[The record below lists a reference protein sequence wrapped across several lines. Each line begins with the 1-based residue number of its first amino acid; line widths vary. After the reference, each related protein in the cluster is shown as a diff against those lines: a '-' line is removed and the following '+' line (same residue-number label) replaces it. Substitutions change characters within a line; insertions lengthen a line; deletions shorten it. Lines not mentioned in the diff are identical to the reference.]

1 MTKIKYLFIFLFFVY
16 NANSQ
21 TEQLISVDS
30 IKKKFYQNYKI
41 KKNISPNEFTVNS
54 QIFLK
59 LLNSQRLIYK
69 SLTNKKLLRN
79 NEYDIDTLNFF
90 QAKTYIDLMVYGNIK
105 NNIDSIQ
112 LYKKKVSNI
121 TSDSLLIGQSYGKSA
136 YTYLKN
142 KMYSKAII
150 DYQIASTYFKNSKK
164 SGSQN
169 SQITNFINLIN
180 THIVIGTLEQASI
193 TLKQLEQVIINLPNH
208 PRYKNLMELVKILK
222 VYISLAK
229 EDYDASLS
237 ILQTVKEKNLDKNQ
251 LKVMYYDAY
260 HRVYNGLNNYTLG
273 EFYLDKK
280 YNPTYKQNPGLFKD
294 LNYTIEKLR
303 YAILKDNK
311 TQADYY
317 FNKLN
322 NAQTFKLS
330 SFSKFSKERIIS
342 NYYAFKNSYK
352 KAYSYLKKSDSLQNA
367 ASIKMERIKF
377 DVEQYYVQLNEE
389 LSKMKQLNLNKDK
402 LIVLKRNQYLV
413 IGFLIVFVFASFFLI
428 INEKR
433 KKKQFQLE
441 VSLES
446 QKTILESKEK
456 FLENMSHEIRT
467 PITSIIGYLN
477 LLSEENLV
485 NEKRTKYTKTAIKNS
500 NNMISSV
507 NNFLTLL
514 RSDKL
519 SLVQNERTSFNL
531 NDFILDRITYYI
543 PDFEIK
549 KIKLYYKANFN
560 DKVAIIY
567 DNESLKAIINNL
579 ISNAI
584 KYSNSNTSI
593 YFTFDITECNLII
606 SVKDEG
612 LGISDKDKDKIF
624 ERFYQ
629 TSNNKTIGGFGI
641 GLSLISELV
650 KRLEGTIELES
661 ELNKG
666 SLFKVSLPYKLSNF
680 NTNTS
685 LVKNEFKFLTDFM
698 PQDKAFNSTKNY
710 PKVLIVDDNT
720 QMISYLKDIFSGFL
734 DCRFAFNGKEA
745 ITKVKDTDF
754 DLIISDVRMPE
765 MDGFQF
771 KKELNEISEYREIPF
786 ILISS
791 VSDKTSKKL
800 QTELGI
806 NEYLEKPFTKNEIIS
821 RVQLSLERIL
831 NRKKIVGEKNTTV
844 FDSNSNKLIEEIRE
858 CIISNITNPAL
869 NVNMLAETCG
879 YNQKR
884 LNEIL
889 KFKLGLS
896 LVNVILEVKLLKA
909 YELIVKNKFPTIKEV
924 MFSVGINS
932 RPYFYKK
939 FNERFGIKI
948 GELKNK
954 YSQLS

>member
-1 MTKIKYLFIFLFFVY
+1 MTKIKYFFIFLFFVY

-21 TEQLISVDS
+21 TKQLISVDS
-30 IKKKFYQNYKI
+30 LQKIFYQNYKI
-41 KKNISPNEFTVNS
+41 KKNISPNEFTITS
-54 QIFLK
+54 QNFLK

-69 SLTNKKLLRN
+69 SLTNKKLLQN

-121 TSDSLLIGQSYGKSA
+121 TSDSLLIGQSYGTSA

-150 DYQIASTYFKNSKK
+150 DYQIASSYFKNSKK

-193 TLKQLEQVIINLPNH
+193 TLNQLNQVIINLPNH
-208 PRYKNLMELVKILK
+208 PRFKNLMELVKIQK
-222 VYISLAK
+222 VKILVAK
-229 EDYDASLS
+229 EDYDDALP
-237 ILQTVKEKNLDKNQ
+237 ILQTVKEKNLDKDQ
-251 LKVMYYDAY
+251 LKVMYYGIY
-260 HRVYNGLNNYTLG
+260 HKVYNGLNNYTLG

-280 YNPTYKQNPGLFKD
+280 YNHTYKQNPGLFKD

-303 YAILKDNK
+303 YAIFKDNK

-322 NAQTFKLS
+322 NAKTFKLS
-330 SFSKFSKERIIS
+330 SLSEFSKEKVMS

-367 ASIKMERIKF
+367 SSIKMDRIKF
-377 DVEQYYVQLNEE
+377 DVEQYYVQLDQE
-389 LSKMKQLNLNKDK
+389 LSKMKQLNLDKDK
-402 LIVLKRNQYLV
+402 LLVVKRKQYFM
-413 IGFLIVFVFASFFLI
+413 IGFLIVFVLASIFLI

-500 NNMISSV
+500 NKMISSI

-514 RSDKL
+514 KSDKL
-519 SLVQNERTSFNL
+519 SLVQNEKTSFNL
-531 NDFILDRITYYI
+531 NDFILERITYYI

-549 KIKLYYKANFN
+549 KIKLYYKTNVN
-560 DKVAIIY
+560 DKVAITY

-584 KYSNSNTSI
+584 KYSNSNTSV
-593 YFTFDITECNLII
+593 YFTFNITESNLII

-612 LGISDKDKDKIF
+612 LGISEKDKEKIF

-641 GLSLISELV
+641 GLSLITELV
-650 KRLEGTIELES
+650 KRLKGTIDLES

-685 LVKNEFKFLTDFM
+685 LVKNDFKLLTDFM
-698 PQDKAFNSTKNY
+698 PQDEAFKSTKNY

-745 ITKVKDTDF
+745 ITKVKNTAF

-771 KKELNEISEYREIPF
+771 KKELNETSDYREIPF

-791 VSDKTSKKL
+791 VSNKTANKL
-800 QTELGI
+800 KTELGI

-821 RVQLSLERIL
+821 RVQLSLERTL

-844 FDSNSNKLIEEIRE
+844 FDSSSNKLIEEIRE

>member
-30 IKKKFYQNYKI
+30 IKKIFYQNYKI

-531 NDFILDRITYYI
+531 NDFILERITYYI

-791 VSDKTSKKL
+791 VSDKTSRKL
-800 QTELGI
+800 QTEL
-806 NEYLEKPFTKNEIIS
+806 
-821 RVQLSLERIL
+821 
-831 NRKKIVGEKNTTV
+831 
-844 FDSNSNKLIEEIRE
+844 
-858 CIISNITNPAL
+858 
-869 NVNMLAETCG
+869 
-879 YNQKR
+879 
-884 LNEIL
+884 
-889 KFKLGLS
+889 
-896 LVNVILEVKLLKA
+896 
-909 YELIVKNKFPTIKEV
+909 
-924 MFSVGINS
+924 
-932 RPYFYKK
+932 
-939 FNERFGIKI
+939 
-948 GELKNK
+948 
-954 YSQLS
+954 

>member
-41 KKNISPNEFTVNS
+41 KKKISPNEFTVNS

-531 NDFILDRITYYI
+531 NDFILERITYYI

-666 SLFKVSLPYKLSNF
+666 SLFKVSLPYKLD
-680 NTNTS
+680 
-685 LVKNEFKFLTDFM
+685 EAFK
-698 PQDKAFNSTKNY
+698 STKNY

-791 VSDKTSKKL
+791 VSDKTSRKL

-821 RVQLSLERIL
+821 RVQLSLERTL

-844 FDSNSNKLIEEIRE
+844 FDSSSNKLIEQIRE

-879 YNQKR
+879 YNKKR

-889 KFKLGLS
+889 KLKLGLS

>member
-1 MTKIKYLFIFLFFVY
+1 MTKIKYFFIFLFFVY

-21 TEQLISVDS
+21 TEQLINVDS
-30 IKKKFYQNYKI
+30 LQKIFYQNYKI
-41 KKNISPNEFTVNS
+41 KKYISPNEFTTTS
-54 QIFLK
+54 QNFLK

-69 SLTNKKLLRN
+69 SLTNKKLLQN

-90 QAKTYIDLMVYGNIK
+90 QAKTYLDLMVYGNIK

-121 TSDSLLIGQSYGKSA
+121 TSDSLLIGQSYGTSA

-193 TLKQLEQVIINLPNH
+193 TLNQLNQVIINLPNH
-208 PRYKNLMELVKILK
+208 PRFKNLMELVKIQK
-222 VYISLAK
+222 VKILVAK
-229 EDYDASLS
+229 EDYDDALS
-237 ILQTVKEKNLDKNQ
+237 ILQTVKEKNLDKDQ
-251 LKVMYYDAY
+251 LKVMYYGIY
-260 HRVYNGLNNYTLG
+260 HKVYNGLNNYTLG

-280 YNPTYKQNPGLFKD
+280 YNHTYKQNPGLFKD

-303 YAILKDNK
+303 YAIFKDNK

-322 NAQTFKLS
+322 NAKTFKLS
-330 SFSKFSKERIIS
+330 SLSEFSKEKVMS

-367 ASIKMERIKF
+367 ASIKMDRIKF
-377 DVEQYYVQLNEE
+377 DVEQYYVQLDKE
-389 LSKMKQLNLNKDK
+389 LSKMKQLNLDKDK
-402 LIVLKRNQYLV
+402 LLVVKRKQYFM
-413 IGFLIVFVFASFFLI
+413 IGLLIVFVFASIFLI

-500 NNMISSV
+500 NKMISSI

-514 RSDKL
+514 KSDKL

-531 NDFILDRITYYI
+531 NDFILERITYYI

-549 KIKLYYKANFN
+549 KIKLYYKTNVN

-567 DNESLKAIINNL
+567 DIESLKAIINNL

-584 KYSNSNTSI
+584 KYSNSNTSV
-593 YFTFDITECNLII
+593 YFTFNITESNLII

-612 LGISDKDKDKIF
+612 LGISEKDKEKIF

-641 GLSLISELV
+641 GLSLITELV
-650 KRLEGTIELES
+650 KRLKGTIDLES

-685 LVKNEFKFLTDFM
+685 LVKNDFKLLTDFM
-698 PQDKAFNSTKNY
+698 PQDEAFNSKENY

-754 DLIISDVRMPE
+754 DLIISDIRMPE

-771 KKELNEISEYREIPF
+771 KKELNETSDYRDIPF

-791 VSDKTSKKL
+791 VSDKTDKKL
-800 QTELGI
+800 KTELGI

-821 RVQLSLERIL
+821 RVQLSLERTL

-844 FDSNSNKLIEEIRE
+844 FDSSSNKLIEEIRQ

-909 YELIVKNKFPTIKEV
+909 YELIVRNKFQTIKEV

>member
-1 MTKIKYLFIFLFFVY
+1 MTKIKYFFIFLIFVY

-30 IKKKFYQNYKI
+30 LQKIFYQNYKI
-41 KKNISPNEFTVNS
+41 KKKISPNEFTITS
-54 QIFLK
+54 QNFLK

-69 SLTNKKLLRN
+69 SLTNKKLLQN

-112 LYKKKVSNI
+112 LYKKKVSNV
-121 TSDSLLIGQSYGKSA
+121 TSDSLLIGQSYGTSA

-169 SQITNFINLIN
+169 SEITNFINLIN

-193 TLKQLEQVIINLPNH
+193 TLNQLNQVIINLPNH
-208 PRYKNLMELVKILK
+208 PRFKNLMELVKIQK
-222 VYISLAK
+222 VKILVAK

-237 ILQTVKEKNLDKNQ
+237 ILQTVKEKNLDKDQ
-251 LKVMYYDAY
+251 LKVMYYGIY
-260 HRVYNGLNNYTLG
+260 HKVYNGLNNYTLG

-280 YNPTYKQNPGLFKD
+280 YNHTYKQNPGLFKD

-303 YAILKDNK
+303 YAIFKDNK

-330 SFSKFSKERIIS
+330 SLSELSKEKVMS

-367 ASIKMERIKF
+367 ASIKMDRIKF
-377 DVEQYYVQLNEE
+377 DVEQYYVQLDEE
-389 LSKMKQLNLNKDK
+389 LSKMKQLNLDKDK
-402 LIVLKRNQYLV
+402 MLVVKRKQYFM
-413 IGFLIVFVFASFFLI
+413 IGFLIVFVFASIFLI

-485 NEKRTKYTKTAIKNS
+485 NEKRTKYTKTAIKSS
-500 NNMISSV
+500 NKMISSI

-531 NDFILDRITYYI
+531 NDFILERITYYI

-549 KIKLYYKANFN
+549 KIKLYYKTNFN

-567 DNESLKAIINNL
+567 DIESLKAIINNL

-584 KYSNSNTSI
+584 KYSNSNTSV
-593 YFTFDITECNLII
+593 YFTFNITESNLII

-612 LGISDKDKDKIF
+612 LGISEKDKEKIF

-641 GLSLISELV
+641 GLSLINELV
-650 KRLEGTIELES
+650 KRLEGTIDLES

-666 SLFKVSLPYKLSNF
+666 SLFKVSLPYKLSDF

-685 LVKNEFKFLTDFM
+685 LVKNDFKLFTDFM
-698 PQDKAFNSTKNY
+698 SQDKVFNSTENY

-821 RVQLSLERIL
+821 RVQLSLERTL

-844 FDSNSNKLIEEIRE
+844 FDSGSNKLIEKIRK

-869 NVNMLAETCG
+869 NGNMLAETCG

>member
-531 NDFILDRITYYI
+531 NDFILERITYYI

-685 LVKNEFKFLTDFM
+685 LVKNEFKCLTDFM

-791 VSDKTSKKL
+791 VSDKTSRKL

-821 RVQLSLERIL
+821 RVQLSLERTL

-844 FDSNSNKLIEEIRE
+844 FDSSSNKLIEQIRE

-879 YNQKR
+879 YNKKR

-889 KFKLGLS
+889 KLKLGLS

>member
-1 MTKIKYLFIFLFFVY
+1 MTKIKYFFIFLFFVY

-21 TEQLISVDS
+21 TKQLISVDS
-30 IKKKFYQNYKI
+30 LQKIFYQNYKI
-41 KKNISPNEFTVNS
+41 KKNISPNEFTITS
-54 QIFLK
+54 QNFLK

-69 SLTNKKLLRN
+69 SLTNKKLLQN

-121 TSDSLLIGQSYGKSA
+121 TSDSLLIGQSYGTSA

-150 DYQIASTYFKNSKK
+150 DYQIASSYFKNSKK

-193 TLKQLEQVIINLPNH
+193 TLNQLNQVIINLPNH
-208 PRYKNLMELVKILK
+208 PRFKNLMELVKIQK
-222 VYISLAK
+222 VKILVAK
-229 EDYDASLS
+229 EDYDDALP
-237 ILQTVKEKNLDKNQ
+237 ILQTVKEKNLDKDQ
-251 LKVMYYDAY
+251 LKVMYYGIY
-260 HRVYNGLNNYTLG
+260 HKVYNGLNNYTLG

-280 YNPTYKQNPGLFKD
+280 YNHTYKQNPGLFKD

-303 YAILKDNK
+303 YAIFKDNK

-322 NAQTFKLS
+322 NAKTFKLS
-330 SFSKFSKERIIS
+330 SLSEFSKEKVMS

-367 ASIKMERIKF
+367 ASIKMDRIKF
-377 DVEQYYVQLNEE
+377 DVEQYYVQLDQE
-389 LSKMKQLNLNKDK
+389 LSKMKQLNLDKDK
-402 LIVLKRNQYLV
+402 LLVVKRKQYFM
-413 IGFLIVFVFASFFLI
+413 IGFLIVFVLASIFLI

-500 NNMISSV
+500 NKMISSI

-514 RSDKL
+514 KSDKL
-519 SLVQNERTSFNL
+519 SLVQNEKTSFNL
-531 NDFILDRITYYI
+531 NDFILERITYYI

-549 KIKLYYKANFN
+549 KIKLYYKTNVN
-560 DKVAIIY
+560 DKVAITY

-584 KYSNSNTSI
+584 KYSNSNTSV
-593 YFTFDITECNLII
+593 YFTFNITESNLII

-612 LGISDKDKDKIF
+612 LGISEKDKEKIF

-641 GLSLISELV
+641 GLSLITELV
-650 KRLEGTIELES
+650 KRLKGTIDLES

-685 LVKNEFKFLTDFM
+685 LVKNEFKLLTDFM

-771 KKELNEISEYREIPF
+771 KKELNETSDYREIPF

-791 VSDKTSKKL
+791 VSNKTANKL
-800 QTELGI
+800 KTELGI

-821 RVQLSLERIL
+821 RVQLSLERTL

-844 FDSNSNKLIEEIRE
+844 FDSSSNKLIEEIRE

>member
-1 MTKIKYLFIFLFFVY
+1 MIKVRFLLIFIFIFQTII
-16 NANSQ
+16 SQ
-21 TEQLISVDS
+21 
-30 IKKKFYQNYKI
+30 
-41 KKNISPNEFTVNS
+41 
-54 QIFLK
+54 
-59 LLNSQRLIYK
+59 
-69 SLTNKKLLRN
+69 N
-79 NEYDIDTLNFF
+79 NEYISIDSLDIIYRKNFRLSKKLSPIEFTDNAHDFLELLEIQRKVYKSFNDRKISKKPKLDIDQLIPL
-90 QAKTYIDLMVYGNIK
+90 QVHTYLDLMLFGTIK

-112 LYKKKVSNI
+112 LYKTKVSNI

-222 VYISLAK
+222 VYILIAK

-237 ILQTVKEKNLDKNQ
+237 ILQTVKEKNLDRDQ
-251 LKVMYYDAY
+251 LKVMYYDVY
-260 HRVYNGLNNYTLG
+260 HKVYNGLNNHTLG

-280 YNPTYKQNPGLFKD
+280 YNPTNKQNPGLFKD

-303 YAILKDNK
+303 YAIFKDNK

-377 DVEQYYVQLNEE
+377 DVEQYYVQLDDE
-389 LSKMKQLNLNKDK
+389 LTKMKQLNSEKDK
-402 LIVLKRNQYLV
+402 LLVSKRNQYFI
-413 IGFLIVFVFASFFLI
+413 IGFFIVFVFAVIFLL
-428 INEKR
+428 INGKR
-433 KKKQFQLE
+433 KKKQYQLE
-441 VSLES
+441 ASLES
-446 QKTILESKEK
+446 QKTILQSKEK
-456 FLENMSHEIRT
+456 FLENISHEIRT

-485 NEKRTKYTKTAIKNS
+485 SEKRTKYTNIAIKNS
-500 NNMISSV
+500 NKMISSL
-507 NNFLTLL
+507 NSFLTLV
-514 RSDKL
+514 SSEKI
-519 SLVQNERTSFNL
+519 SLAQNEKTSFNL

-549 KIKLYYKANFN
+549 KMKFYYKANFK
-560 DKVAIIY
+560 DKVTISFNI
-567 DNESLKAIINNL
+567 ESLKAIINNL

-584 KYSNSNTSI
+584 KYSNSNTSVF
-593 YFTFDITECNLII
+593 FTFNISESNLII
-606 SVKDEG
+606 LVKDQG
-612 LGISDKDKDKIF
+612 YGIDEEDKEKIF
-624 ERFYQ
+624 NRFYQ
-629 TSNNKTIGGFGI
+629 TSNNRTIGGFGI

-650 KRLEGTIELES
+650 KRLGGTIALES

-666 SLFKVSLPYKLSNF
+666 SLFTVKLPYKLSNF
-680 NTNTS
+680 NINTS
-685 LVKNEFKFLTDFM
+685 PVNNEFKLLTDFKSF
-698 PQDKAFNSTKNY
+698 DETSNILENY

-720 QMISYLKDIFSGFL
+720 EMISYFKEIFYDFVN
-734 DCRFAFNGKEA
+734 CTFAFNGKEA
-745 ITKVKDTDF
+745 LAKVNDTDF
-754 DLIISDVRMPE
+754 DLIISDVRMPK
-765 MDGFQF
+765 MNGFQF
-771 KKELNEISEYREIPF
+771 KKELNKTSYNKETPF
-786 ILISS
+786 ILMSS
-791 VSDKTSKKL
+791 VSEIKSNKLKTD
-800 QTELGI
+800 LGI

-821 RVQLSLERIL
+821 RVQFCLERTL
-831 NRKKIVGEKNTTV
+831 NRKKIVGEKITTA
-844 FDSNSNKLIEEIRE
+844 FDSNSNRLVEQIRE
-858 CIISNITNPAL
+858 CIVSNITNPEL

-879 YNQKR
+879 YGQKK

-889 KFKLGLS
+889 KYKLGLS
-896 LVNVILEVKLLKA
+896 LVNVILEVRLLKA
-909 YELIVKNKFPTIKEV
+909 YELIVKNKYTTIKEV
-924 MFSVGINS
+924 MFAVGINS

-948 GELKNK
+948 GDLKSK
-954 YSQLS
+954 YSKLN

>member
-1 MTKIKYLFIFLFFVY
+1 MTKIKYFFIFLFFVY

-21 TEQLISVDS
+21 TKQLISVDS
-30 IKKKFYQNYKI
+30 LQKIFYQNYKI
-41 KKNISPNEFTVNS
+41 KKNISPNEFTITS
-54 QIFLK
+54 QNFLK

-69 SLTNKKLLRN
+69 SLTNKKLLQN

-90 QAKTYIDLMVYGNIK
+90 QAKTYLDLMVYGNIK

-121 TSDSLLIGQSYGKSA
+121 TSDSLLIGQSYGTSA

-193 TLKQLEQVIINLPNH
+193 TLNQLNQVIINLPNH
-208 PRYKNLMELVKILK
+208 PRFKNLMELVRIQKVKIL
-222 VYISLAK
+222 VAK
-229 EDYDASLS
+229 EDYDDALS
-237 ILQTVKEKNLDKNQ
+237 ILQTVKEKNLDKDQ
-251 LKVMYYDAY
+251 LKVMYYGIY
-260 HRVYNGLNNYTLG
+260 HKVYNGLNNYTLG

-280 YNPTYKQNPGLFKD
+280 YNHTYKQNPGLFKD

-303 YAILKDNK
+303 YAIFKDNK

-322 NAQTFKLS
+322 NAKTFKLS
-330 SFSKFSKERIIS
+330 SLSEFSKEKVMS

-367 ASIKMERIKF
+367 ASIKMDRIKF
-377 DVEQYYVQLNEE
+377 DVEQYYVQLDKE
-389 LSKMKQLNLNKDK
+389 LSKMKQLNLDKDK
-402 LIVLKRNQYLV
+402 LLVVKRKQYFM
-413 IGFLIVFVFASFFLI
+413 IGLLIVFVFASIFLI

-500 NNMISSV
+500 NKMISSI

-514 RSDKL
+514 KSDKL

-531 NDFILDRITYYI
+531 NDFILERITYYI

-549 KIKLYYKANFN
+549 KIKLYYKTNVN

-567 DNESLKAIINNL
+567 DIESLKAIINNL

-584 KYSNSNTSI
+584 KYSNSNTSV
-593 YFTFDITECNLII
+593 YFTFNITESNLII

-612 LGISDKDKDKIF
+612 LGISEKDKEKIF

-641 GLSLISELV
+641 GLSLITELV
-650 KRLEGTIELES
+650 KRLKGTIDLES

-685 LVKNEFKFLTDFM
+685 LVKNDFKLLTDFM
-698 PQDKAFNSTKNY
+698 PQDEAFNSKENY

-771 KKELNEISEYREIPF
+771 KKELNETSDYRDIPF

-791 VSDKTSKKL
+791 VSDKTDKKL
-800 QTELGI
+800 KTELGI

-821 RVQLSLERIL
+821 RVQLSLERTL

-844 FDSNSNKLIEEIRE
+844 FDSSSNKLIEEIRQ

-909 YELIVKNKFPTIKEV
+909 YELIVRNKFQTIKEV

>member
-30 IKKKFYQNYKI
+30 IKKKFYQNFKI

-121 TSDSLLIGQSYGKSA
+121 TSDSLLIGQSYGTSA

-150 DYQIASTYFKNSKK
+150 DYQIASSYFKNSKK

-193 TLKQLEQVIINLPNH
+193 TLNQLNQVIINLPNH
-208 PRYKNLMELVKILK
+208 PRFKNLMELVKIQK
-222 VYISLAK
+222 VKILVAK
-229 EDYDASLS
+229 EDYDDALP
-237 ILQTVKEKNLDKNQ
+237 ILQTVKEKNLDKDQ
-251 LKVMYYDAY
+251 LKVMYYGIY
-260 HRVYNGLNNYTLG
+260 HKVYNGLNNYTLG

-280 YNPTYKQNPGLFKD
+280 YNHTYKQNPGLFKD

-367 ASIKMERIKF
+367 ASINMDRIKF
-377 DVEQYYVQLNEE
+377 DVEQYYVQLDQE
-389 LSKMKQLNLNKDK
+389 LSKMKQLNLDKDK
-402 LIVLKRNQYLV
+402 LLVVKRKQYFM

-446 QKTILESKEK
+446 QKIILESKEK

-531 NDFILDRITYYI
+531 NDFILERITYYI

-685 LVKNEFKFLTDFM
+685 LVKNEFKCLTDFM

-791 VSDKTSKKL
+791 VSDKTSRKL

-821 RVQLSLERIL
+821 RVQLSLERTL
-831 NRKKIVGEKNTTV
+831 NRKKIVGEKNTIV
-844 FDSNSNKLIEEIRE
+844 FDSSSNKLIEQIRE

-869 NVNMLAETCG
+869 NANMLAETCG
-879 YNQKR
+879 YNKKR

-889 KFKLGLS
+889 KLKLGLS

-909 YELIVKNKFPTIKEV
+909 
-924 MFSVGINS
+924 
-932 RPYFYKK
+932 
-939 FNERFGIKI
+939 
-948 GELKNK
+948 
-954 YSQLS
+954 

>member
-1 MTKIKYLFIFLFFVY
+1 MTKIKYFFIFLFFVY

-21 TEQLISVDS
+21 TKQLISVDS
-30 IKKKFYQNYKI
+30 LQKIFYQNYKI
-41 KKNISPNEFTVNS
+41 KKNISPNEFTITS
-54 QIFLK
+54 QNFLK

-69 SLTNKKLLRN
+69 SLTNKKLLQN

-121 TSDSLLIGQSYGKSA
+121 TSDSLLIGQSYGTSA

-150 DYQIASTYFKNSKK
+150 DYQIASSYFKNSKK

-193 TLKQLEQVIINLPNH
+193 TLNQLNQVIINLPNH
-208 PRYKNLMELVKILK
+208 PRFKNLMELVKIQK
-222 VYISLAK
+222 VKILVAK
-229 EDYDASLS
+229 EDYDDALP
-237 ILQTVKEKNLDKNQ
+237 ILQTVKEKNLDKDQ
-251 LKVMYYDAY
+251 LKVMYYGIY
-260 HRVYNGLNNYTLG
+260 HKVYNGLNNYTLG

-280 YNPTYKQNPGLFKD
+280 YNHTYKQNPGLFKD

-303 YAILKDNK
+303 YAIFKDNK

-322 NAQTFKLS
+322 NAKTFKLS
-330 SFSKFSKERIIS
+330 SLSEFSKEKVMS

-352 KAYSYLKKSDSLQNA
+352 KAYSYLKKSDSLKNA
-367 ASIKMERIKF
+367 ASIKMDRIKF
-377 DVEQYYVQLNEE
+377 DVEQYYVQLDQE
-389 LSKMKQLNLNKDK
+389 LSKMKQLNLDKDK
-402 LIVLKRNQYLV
+402 LLVVKRKQYFM
-413 IGFLIVFVFASFFLI
+413 IGFLIVFVLASIFLI

-500 NNMISSV
+500 NKMISSI

-514 RSDKL
+514 KSDKL
-519 SLVQNERTSFNL
+519 SLVQNEKTSFNL
-531 NDFILDRITYYI
+531 NDFILERITYYI

-549 KIKLYYKANFN
+549 KIKLYYKTNVN
-560 DKVAIIY
+560 DKVAITY

-584 KYSNSNTSI
+584 KYSNSNTSV
-593 YFTFDITECNLII
+593 YFTFNITESNLII

-612 LGISDKDKDKIF
+612 LGISEKDKEKIF

-641 GLSLISELV
+641 GLSLITELV
-650 KRLEGTIELES
+650 KRLKGTIDLES

-685 LVKNEFKFLTDFM
+685 LVKNDFKLLTDFM
-698 PQDKAFNSTKNY
+698 PQDEAFKSTKNY

-745 ITKVKDTDF
+745 ITKVKNTAF

-771 KKELNEISEYREIPF
+771 KKELNETSDYREIPF

-791 VSDKTSKKL
+791 VSNKTANKL
-800 QTELGI
+800 KTELGI

-821 RVQLSLERIL
+821 RVQLSLERTL

-844 FDSNSNKLIEEIRE
+844 FDSSSNKLIEEIRE

>member
-1 MTKIKYLFIFLFFVY
+1 MTKIKYFFIFLFFVY

-21 TEQLISVDS
+21 TEQLINVDS
-30 IKKKFYQNYKI
+30 LQKIFYQNYKI
-41 KKNISPNEFTVNS
+41 KKYISPNEFTTTS
-54 QIFLK
+54 QNFLK

-69 SLTNKKLLRN
+69 SLTNKKLLQN

-90 QAKTYIDLMVYGNIK
+90 QAKTYLDLMVYGNIK

-121 TSDSLLIGQSYGKSA
+121 TSDSLLIGQSYGTSA

-164 SGSQN
+164 SVSQN

-193 TLKQLEQVIINLPNH
+193 TLNQLNQVIINLPNH
-208 PRYKNLMELVKILK
+208 PRFKNLMELVKIQK
-222 VYISLAK
+222 VKILVAK
-229 EDYDASLS
+229 EDYDDALS
-237 ILQTVKEKNLDKNQ
+237 ILQTVKEKNLDKDQ
-251 LKVMYYDAY
+251 LKVMYYGIY
-260 HRVYNGLNNYTLG
+260 HKVYNGLNNYTLG

-280 YNPTYKQNPGLFKD
+280 YNHTYKQNPGLFKD

-303 YAILKDNK
+303 YAIFKDNK

-322 NAQTFKLS
+322 NAKTFKLS
-330 SFSKFSKERIIS
+330 SLSEFSKEKVMS

-367 ASIKMERIKF
+367 ASIKMDRIKF
-377 DVEQYYVQLNEE
+377 DVEQYYVQLDKE
-389 LSKMKQLNLNKDK
+389 LSKMKQLNLDKDK
-402 LIVLKRNQYLV
+402 LLVVKRKQYFM
-413 IGFLIVFVFASFFLI
+413 IGLLIVFVFASIFLI

-500 NNMISSV
+500 NKMISSI

-514 RSDKL
+514 KSDKL

-531 NDFILDRITYYI
+531 NDFILERITYYI

-549 KIKLYYKANFN
+549 KIKLYYKTNVN

-567 DNESLKAIINNL
+567 DIESLKAIINNL

-584 KYSNSNTSI
+584 KYSNSNTSV
-593 YFTFDITECNLII
+593 YFTFNITESNLII

-612 LGISDKDKDKIF
+612 LGISEKDKEKIF

-641 GLSLISELV
+641 GLSLITELV
-650 KRLEGTIELES
+650 KRLKGTIDLES

-685 LVKNEFKFLTDFM
+685 LFKNDFKLLTDFM
-698 PQDKAFNSTKNY
+698 PQDEAFNSKENY

-754 DLIISDVRMPE
+754 DLIISDIRMPE

-771 KKELNEISEYREIPF
+771 KKELNETSDYRDIPF

-791 VSDKTSKKL
+791 VSDKTDKKL
-800 QTELGI
+800 KTELGI

-821 RVQLSLERIL
+821 RVQLSLERTL

-844 FDSNSNKLIEEIRE
+844 FDSSSNKLIEEIRQ

-909 YELIVKNKFPTIKEV
+909 YELIVRNKFQTIKEV

>member
-1 MTKIKYLFIFLFFVY
+1 MTKIKYFFIFLFFVY

-21 TEQLISVDS
+21 TKQLISVDS
-30 IKKKFYQNYKI
+30 LQKIFYQNYKI
-41 KKNISPNEFTVNS
+41 KKNISPNEFTITS
-54 QIFLK
+54 QNFLK

-69 SLTNKKLLRN
+69 SLTNKKLLQN

-112 LYKKKVSNI
+112 LYKKKVSNV
-121 TSDSLLIGQSYGKSA
+121 TSDSLLIGQSYGTSA

-150 DYQIASTYFKNSKK
+150 DYQIASAYFKNSKK

-193 TLKQLEQVIINLPNH
+193 TLNQLNQVIINLPNH
-208 PRYKNLMELVKILK
+208 PRFKNLMELVKIQK
-222 VYISLAK
+222 VKILVAK
-229 EDYDASLS
+229 GDYDDALP
-237 ILQTVKEKNLDKNQ
+237 ILQTVKEKNLDKDQ
-251 LKVMYYDAY
+251 LKVMYYGIY
-260 HRVYNGLNNYTLG
+260 HKVYNGLNNYTLG

-280 YNPTYKQNPGLFKD
+280 YNHTYKQNPGLFKD

-303 YAILKDNK
+303 YAIFKDNK

-322 NAQTFKLS
+322 NAKTFKLS
-330 SFSKFSKERIIS
+330 SLSELSKEKVMS

-367 ASIKMERIKF
+367 ASIKMDRIKF
-377 DVEQYYVQLNEE
+377 DVEQYYVQLDEE
-389 LSKMKQLNLNKDK
+389 LSKMKQLNLDKDK
-402 LIVLKRNQYLV
+402 MLVVKRKQYFM
-413 IGFLIVFVFASFFLI
+413 IGFLIVFVFASIFLI

-500 NNMISSV
+500 NKMISSI

-514 RSDKL
+514 KSDKL
-519 SLVQNERTSFNL
+519 SLVQNEKTSFNL
-531 NDFILDRITYYI
+531 NDFILERITYYI

-549 KIKLYYKANFN
+549 KIKLYYKTNVN
-560 DKVAIIY
+560 DKVAITY

-584 KYSNSNTSI
+584 KYSNSNTSV
-593 YFTFDITECNLII
+593 YFTFNITESNLII

-612 LGISDKDKDKIF
+612 LGISEKDKEKIF

-641 GLSLISELV
+641 GLSLITELV
-650 KRLEGTIELES
+650 KRLKGTIDLES

-685 LVKNEFKFLTDFM
+685 LVKNDFKLLTDFM
-698 PQDKAFNSTKNY
+698 PQDEAFKSTKNY

-745 ITKVKDTDF
+745 ITKVKNTAF

-771 KKELNEISEYREIPF
+771 KKELNETSDYREIPF

-791 VSDKTSKKL
+791 VSNKTANKL
-800 QTELGI
+800 KTELGI

-821 RVQLSLERIL
+821 RVQLSLERTL

-844 FDSNSNKLIEEIRE
+844 FDSGSNKLIEKIRK

-869 NVNMLAETCG
+869 NGNMLAETCG